1 MVLSLT
7 GCVSLT
13 GQCVLESAI
22 LGGTFFIAAKGF
34 ITVDY
39 QSIMKGMGLIAI
51 CVFFFSYCK
60 QPWASVCISM
70 KGTFGLWL
78 SPST

>member
-13 GQCVLESAI
+13 RQCVLESAI

-51 CVFFFSYCK
+51 CVFFS
-60 QPWASVCISM
+60 PIVNSL
-70 KGTFGLWL
+70 GLL
-78 SPST
+78 SAYS